1 MHAQAVHLPAGAD
14 LRRSLEQLAEHRG
27 QTGFVLSVV
36 GNLRQACFAC
46 PGRDEPTRLSGE
58 LEIITLQGTIA
69 PSGVHLHLSLA
80 DAGCQVWGGHLEVG
94 SVVLKG
100 ADLLVGFLEA
110 ADQDSSAAVQRGL
123 QPRLALAVANGCPWS
138 SRALRL
144 LRSHGIPVQIVAG
157 DAALQ
162 IPQLFL
168 DGQPI
173 GGYRTL
179 INLLT
184 SGGLEQFRD
193 G

>member
-1 MHAQAVHLPAGAD
+1 
-14 LRRSLEQLAEHRG
+14 
-27 QTGFVLSVV
+27 
-36 GNLRQACFAC
+36 
-46 PGRDEPTRLSGE
+46 
-58 LEIITLQGTIA
+58 
-69 PSGVHLHLSLA
+69 
-80 DAGCQVWGGHLEVG
+80 
-94 SVVLKG
+94 VVLKG